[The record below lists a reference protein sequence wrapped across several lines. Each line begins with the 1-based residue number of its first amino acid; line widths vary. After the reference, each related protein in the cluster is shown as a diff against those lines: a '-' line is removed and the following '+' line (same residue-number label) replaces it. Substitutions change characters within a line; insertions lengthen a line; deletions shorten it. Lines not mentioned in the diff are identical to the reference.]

1 MPSSLTSTF
10 TGQPMKRM
18 EDERLLRGAGT
29 FIADLDT
36 PGMLHMAVVR
46 STEAHARIVA
56 IDASAA
62 TACAGVVA
70 VVTGTDLAG
79 SMPALE
85 VMRRPG
91 SNSVPGAE
99 HPILAT
105 RKAMYIGQPLA
116 FVVADSAA
124 VAEDAVE
131 LVSVGYDT
139 LPAVV
144 DPHEPSPAG
153 MPPIHDGFDDNV
165 AMRTTVAMGDPA
177 KAFAEADRVV
187 KGSYWVP
194 RLSPAPAEGR
204 GALAYFNDTE
214 GRMQVWTS
222 TQASHEIR
230 AQLAHLLGDTVPDIH
245 VVSLDVGGGFGQKH
259 HLYPDEAGVVVM
271 AQRLGKPVR
280 WIESRRENFVAS
292 QARGYAGDIEAAVR
306 SDGQILGMRARMVAD
321 MGAYQIHGSLL
332 SPDISA
338 KRITGPYDIHHMDM
352 EMVGVMTNKPP
363 VGPYRGAG
371 QPESSIMME
380 QIIDRIAVELE
391 LDPVEVRLANLIHPE
406 QMPYTTVGGIAI
418 DDGNYP
424 HAFAR
429 SLETA
434 RYADW
439 RTEQTRR
446 RADGDG
452 KLIGIGVA
460 TTASGSGG
468 SGGDAARSSYCRV
481 TVDETGHVWL
491 DSDISPHGQGM
502 ATSFAQLVADEL
514 GVDPASITL
523 RTGDTDLSK
532 PYGPGTG
539 TYASRSLVIGGSAAV
554 HASRTTRDLLAT
566 VAAQAMECDEP
577 TVWIAGGVVRTTADT
592 SRAMAI
598 GEVAA
603 LAQRGRLATDSGS
616 LEVEHIFTIPS
627 SAFTFAAHTVVVEID
642 RATGE
647 LTIPEYV
654 AAHDCGVAVNPLIVH
669 GQIAGGVAQGAG
681 EALVEVID
689 HDSNGIPSATSY
701 MDYAVFSAED
711 MPRIGVELLETPSKL
726 TPTGMRGVGEA
737 PSVASPAAIA
747 NAVMDALRP
756 LGVRHLDMPF
766 TPERIWSAIANAR

>member
-1 MPSSLTSTF
+1 
-10 TGQPMKRM
+10 MKRM
-18 EDERLLRGAGT
+18 EDERLLRGGGT
-29 FIADLDT
+29 FVADLDV
-36 PGMLHMAVVR
+36 PGMLHMAVGR
-46 STEAHARIVA
+46 STEAHARILA
-56 IDASAA
+56 IDASGALA
-62 TACAGVVA
+62 LTGVVA
-70 VVTGTDLAG
+70 VVTGVDLAG
-79 SMPALE
+79 SVPALE

-91 SNSVPGAE
+91 SNSTPGAE
-99 HPILAT
+99 HPLLASG
-105 RKAMYIGQPLA
+105 KAMYVGQPLA
-116 FVVADSAA
+116 FVVADGAA
-124 VAEDAVE
+124 IAEDAAE
-131 LVSVGYDT
+131 LVKVSYEP
-139 LPAVV
+139 LPAVT
-144 DPHEPSPAG
+144 DPREPSPAG
-153 MPPIHDGFDDNV
+153 LPPIHDGFDDNV

-187 KGSYWVP
+187 SGTYWVP

-204 GALAYFNDTE
+204 GALAYFDAAE

-230 AQLAHLLGDTVPDIH
+230 AQLGHLLGDTVPDIH

-271 AQRLGKPVR
+271 AQRLGRPVR

-292 QARGYAGDIEAAVR
+292 QARGYAGEIEAAVR
-306 SDGQILGMRARMVAD
+306 ADGRILGMRARMFAD

-338 KRITGPYDIHHMDM
+338 KRITGPYDVQHMDM

-380 QIIDRIAVELE
+380 QLIEQVAVDLGLDPIAV
-391 LDPVEVRLANLIHPE
+391 RLVNLIQPE

-424 HAFAR
+424 RAFAR

-439 RTEQTRR
+439 RAEQARR
-446 RADGDG
+446 RADGEG
-452 KLIGIGVA
+452 KLVGIGVA

-481 TVDETGHVWL
+481 TVDEAGHVWL

-514 GVDPASITL
+514 GVEPASITL
-523 RTGDTDLSK
+523 RTGDTDLST

-554 HASRTTRDLLAT
+554 HAARATRDLLAT
-566 VAAQAMECDEP
+566 VAAQALECDEP
-577 TVWIAGGVVRTTADT
+577 TVSIASGVVRTTADA
-592 SRAMAI
+592 SRTMAI

-603 LAQRGRLATDSGS
+603 LAQRGRPATDTGS

-642 RATGE
+642 TATGE

-689 HDSNGIPSATSY
+689 YDAQGMPSATSY
-701 MDYAVFSAED
+701 MDYAVLSAED

-766 TPERIWSAIANAR
+766 TPERVWAAIADAR